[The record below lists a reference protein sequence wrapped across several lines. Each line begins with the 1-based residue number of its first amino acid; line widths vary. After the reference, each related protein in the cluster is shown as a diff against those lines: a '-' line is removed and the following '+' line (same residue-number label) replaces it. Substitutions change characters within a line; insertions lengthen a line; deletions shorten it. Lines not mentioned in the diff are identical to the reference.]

1 MTPKRNSMYINFK
14 GLKAKIAACTQDHL
28 WNPQQQENGGGAA
41 GIELKG
47 SSLEQDTKSTLDAKS
62 CVWMQKPWSSGV
74 LCLNPSP
81 SLGQDQADMCELSAE
96 CFPGTCCPCDLL
108 QLPALGLGSCCLES
122 FCPGSGR
129 ARKSLWRIPDLGSKQ
144 GSVYFCVSWV
154 LSAEVAAHG
163 GSTKSQAP
171 AEFSPWK
178 AAQRS
183 TESKGIW
190 RLEWEPS

>member
-28 WNPQQQENGGGAA
+28 WNPQQQENDGGAA
-41 GIELKG
+41 GTELKG

-129 ARKSLWRIPDLGSKQ
+129 ARKSLS
-144 GSVYFCVSWV
+144 
-154 LSAEVAAHG
+154 E
-163 GSTKSQAP
+163 
-171 AEFSPWK
+171 EF
-178 AAQRS
+178 Q
-183 TESKGIW
+183 T
-190 RLEWEPS
+190 LEASRALFIFVCPEY